1 MRLLAEWGTCPCRPC
16 APEHAMAWGCASSLL
31 SRPAQ
36 PDLGRRAHGA
46 KPAALHGGRWP
57 SLGARP
63 ERLPLVSVHGP
74 ARRATCL
81 VSGRRARRGPREGF
95 TTEWEKEESKRERQR
110 SPEGGLF
117 ADPSARQQGIVSSL
131 RSGQLGTSGTA
142 QPCSWLTHKM
152 WTALV
157 LVWISSLSL
166 SESKAPSQDLRHL
179 VFSQTANSSKNAS
192 VTAAVRVLND
202 TSGTMTVLTPPVT
215 LTTGTLGA
223 DPSSPA
229 VTAGSTFR
237 TDTAGPAASGGPSP
251 ASAASTRRTPSS
263 ATAPGAAPAPAP
275 SVSPLPRTTAPAT
288 SATVARTTAGTTA
301 NASAPTGTRGPP
313 VASPAP
319 PASPHALDASTRGPA
334 VRASTARPGAGTTS
348 GPTPTLADTTPEPTR
363 PSTAPVA
370 PVSTTAVTATEAQA
384 REPAASTPPA
394 PAPDSAPT
402 PKVEATAPTTRPGPA
417 PSTRGAAGPDT
428 PRTPQQVRP
437 ETPPGT
443 ASTAPTPGSS
453 GGSQVPASAPCPLST
468 QGPYLVVTT
477 RPLPQALVNKS
488 FLLAVLLLGVT
499 LFLVVLV
506 LLGLQAYES
515 YRKKEYTQV
524 DYLINGMYADS
535 EM

>member
-1 MRLLAEWGTCPCRPC
+1 MRLLAEWGICPCCPC

-36 PDLGRRAHGA
+36 PDLGRRVHGA

-57 SLGARP
+57 SPGTRP
-63 ERLPLVSVHGP
+63 ERLRLVSVHGP
-74 ARRATCL
+74 ARGATCL

-110 SPEGGLF
+110 SPERGLF

-179 VFSQTANSSKNAS
+179 VSSQTATSAKNAS

-202 TSGTMTVLTPPVT
+202 TSGTMTMLTPPVT
-215 LTTGTLGA
+215 LTTGTLGV

-251 ASAASTRRTPSS
+251 ASVASTRQTPSS
-263 ATAPGAAPAPAP
+263 ATAPGAAPTPAP
-275 SVSPLPRTTAPAT
+275 SVSPLPRTTAPVT

-301 NASAPTGTRGPP
+301 SASAPTGTRAPP

-319 PASPHALDASTRGPA
+319 PTSPQALDVSTRGPT
-334 VRASTARPGAGTTS
+334 VRTSTARPGAGTTR

-363 PSTAPVA
+363 PSTA

-384 REPAASTPPA
+384 REPAASTLPA

-417 PSTRGAAGPDT
+417 PSTQGAAGPDT
-428 PRTPQQVRP
+428 PRTPEQVRP

-499 LFLVVLV
+499 LFIVVLV

>member
-1 MRLLAEWGTCPCRPC
+1 
-16 APEHAMAWGCASSLL
+16 MAWGCASSLL

-36 PDLGRRAHGA
+36 PDHGRRAHGA

-57 SLGARP
+57 SPGARP
-63 ERLPLVSVHGP
+63 ERLPLV
-74 ARRATCL
+74 
-81 VSGRRARRGPREGF
+81 EGF

-237 TDTAGPAASGGPSP
+237 KDTAGPAASGGPSP
-251 ASAASTRRTPSS
+251 ASAASTRRTP
-263 ATAPGAAPAPAP
+263 
-275 SVSPLPRTTAPAT
+275 
-288 SATVARTTAGTTA
+288 
-301 NASAPTGTRGPP
+301 
-313 VASPAP
+313 
-319 PASPHALDASTRGPA
+319 
-334 VRASTARPGAGTTS
+334 
-348 GPTPTLADTTPEPTR
+348 
-363 PSTAPVA
+363 
-370 PVSTTAVTATEAQA
+370 
-384 REPAASTPPA
+384 
-394 PAPDSAPT
+394 
-402 PKVEATAPTTRPGPA
+402 
-417 PSTRGAAGPDT
+417 
-428 PRTPQQVRP
+428 
-437 ETPPGT
+437 PGT
-443 ASTAPTPGSS
+443 ASTAPTPASS

-499 LFLVVLV
+499 LFIVVLV

>member
-1 MRLLAEWGTCPCRPC
+1 M
-16 APEHAMAWGCASSLL
+16 
-31 SRPAQ
+31 
-36 PDLGRRAHGA
+36 
-46 KPAALHGGRWP
+46 
-57 SLGARP
+57 
-63 ERLPLVSVHGP
+63 
-74 ARRATCL
+74 
-81 VSGRRARRGPREGF
+81 
-95 TTEWEKEESKRERQR
+95 
-110 SPEGGLF
+110 
-117 ADPSARQQGIVSSL
+117 VSSL

-179 VFSQTANSSKNAS
+179 VSSQTATSAKNAS

-275 SVSPLPRTTAPAT
+275 SVSPPPRTTAPAT
-288 SATVARTTAGTTA
+288 SATVARTTAGPTA
-301 NASAPTGTRGPP
+301 SASAPTGTRGPP

-319 PASPHALDASTRGPA
+319 PTSPRALDVSTRGPT
-334 VRASTARPGAGTTS
+334 VRTSTARPGAGTTS

-363 PSTAPVA
+363 PSAA

-428 PRTPQQVRP
+428 PRTPEQVRP

-499 LFLVVLV
+499 LFIVVLV